1 MDRGLYL
8 ASIFLI
14 TIGLLGVWLGS
25 FAGVSESFIEMTPP
39 SLAVFFLGLFLL
51 PIALFKGGPPTPD
64 AYVPIA
70 FLFVLGFLL
79 IGWGFMFGGEGEAKI
94 LGTQEMYLIMTE
106 FAFNYTNPDIVAYQ
120 HYLVRVTLDNQGE
133 VEHSFMVL
141 GVSEDSGYIAD
152 GEVYTME
159 FVINQDPGVYE
170 YLCTVPGHREAGMYG
185 TWIIEEP
192 PENATATA
200 E

>member
-25 FAGVSESFIEMTPP
+25 FADVSESFLEMTPP
-39 SLAVFFLGLFLL
+39 ALAVFLLGLFLL
-51 PIALFKGGPPTPD
+51 PIALFKGGPPSAD

-70 FLFVLGFLL
+70 FLAVLGFLL
-79 IGWGFMFGGEGEAKI
+79 IGWSFMFAGEGEVTI
-94 LGTQEMYLIMTE
+94 IGSQDLYLIMTE
-106 FAFNYTNPDIVAYQ
+106 YAFNYTNPNISVYQ
-120 HYLVRVTLDNQGE
+120 NYLVRVTLDNKGE

-141 GVSEDSGYIAD
+141 GVSEDSGYISSGD
-152 GEVYTME
+152 VYTME

-170 YLCTVPGHREAGMYG
+170 YLCTVPGHRELGMYG

-192 PENATATA
+192 PENATAQ
-200 E
+200 EE

>member
-8 ASIFLI
+8 ASVFLI

-25 FAGVSESFIEMTPP
+25 FAGVSESFVEMTPP

-51 PIALFKGGPPTPD
+51 PIALFKGGPPTAD

-79 IGWGFMFGGEGEAKI
+79 IGWGFMFGGEGETVI
-94 LGTQEMYLIMTE
+94 LGTQEMYLVMTE
-106 FAFNYTNPDIVAYQ
+106 YAFNYTNPDIAVYQ
-120 HYLVRVTLDNQGE
+120 NYLIRVTLDNKGE
-133 VEHSFMVL
+133 VQHSFMVL
-141 GVSEDSGYIAD
+141 GVSEDSGYID
-152 GEVYTME
+152 PDQVYTVE

-185 TWIIEEP
+185 TWIIQEP
-192 PENATATA
+192 PENATATG